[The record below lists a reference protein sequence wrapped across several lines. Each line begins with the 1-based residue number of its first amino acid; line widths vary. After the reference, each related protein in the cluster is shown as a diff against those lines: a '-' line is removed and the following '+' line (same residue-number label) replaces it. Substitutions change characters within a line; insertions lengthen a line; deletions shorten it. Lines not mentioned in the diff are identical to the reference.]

1 MPSCT
6 VKCRYKQLNINND
19 YNYTL
24 HKDLLY
30 IKRERKLLHLSEA
43 VDDIDVNRLLVC

>member
-30 IKRERKLLHLSEA
+30 IKVKFQFVGVAKVIL
-43 VDDIDVNRLLVC
+43 

>member
-30 IKRERKLLHLSEA
+30 IKEKELDNISKKML
-43 VDDIDVNRLLVC
+43 